1 MPEVGRLAVCLALL
15 FAAYGVLA
23 GVAGGLRRRAH
34 LVRSAEHA
42 AYAVFGLVVIA
53 TAILLRALLR
63 HDFTLEYVA
72 AYSSSTL
79 PTQYTIAALWGGQKG
94 SLLFWS
100 LLLTLFTTIVQGQTR
115 ERDRALMPCVTATL
129 MTVAV
134 FFLSLLVFVT
144 DPFERLPV
152 AAREG
157 ADLNPL
163 LQNYWMMI
171 HPPSLYTGYVSAS
184 VPFAFAVAALVTGK
198 LGDQWIRSTRRWALF
213 SWFFLSLGNLLG
225 ARWAYEVLGWGG
237 YWAWD
242 PVENAAFMPW
252 LVSTAYLH
260 SVMIQEKKDMLRVW
274 NMVLVLLTFSLTI
287 FGTFLTRSG
296 VISSVHS
303 FTQSGLGPFFIGFLL
318 FVLVVAGGLVAYRLP
333 ELRTQ
338 ATVESFLSREA
349 AFLFNNLV
357 LVGIAFAVFWG
368 TVFPVLSEWVRGVKI
383 TVGPPFFNRVNAPLG
398 LVLLFL
404 AGVGPAIA
412 WRRATPRNL
421 RRAFAGPAAAGLAA
435 GGALALARVP
445 LGYAHL
451 TFTLGAFVLGTIV
464 QEFWRGMRARQAL
477 LGERAPRALA
487 RLVGK
492 NRRRYGGY
500 IIHVGVVAIFVGIA
514 ASSVFRIEVQ
524 QTLAPGQEM
533 AAGHYRLRY
542 ERIAT
547 DEDAHRS
554 RLAAVMSV
562 WRDGRQL
569 TTLEPEKRFYK
580 KPQQPT
586 TEVAM
591 RSTLAE
597 DLYLVLGSY
606 DPPSGLVTLQAF
618 VNPLVS
624 WLWIGG
630 FIMAGGTLVTMW
642 PSAAERRAVA
652 YELGRGQGAAGGAGP
667 ASPPPR
673 SPPPGPPF
681 RQPRRRARSGPPAR
695 AAAGSPPH
703 PSTPPT

>member
-1 MPEVGRLAVCLALL
+1 MPEIGRLAVCLALL
-15 FAAYGVLA
+15 FAAYAV
-23 GVAGGLRRRAH
+23 VASIVGATRRRASTI
-34 LVRSAEHA
+34 RSGEHA
-42 AYAVFGLVVIA
+42 AYAVFGLVVVA
-53 TAILLRALLR
+53 VAILLRALLP
-63 HDFTLEYVA
+63 HDFSLEYVA

-79 PTQYTIAALWGGQKG
+79 PVQYTVAALWGGQKG

-100 LLLTLFTTIVQGQTR
+100 LLLTLFSTVVQLQNR
-115 ERDRALMPCVTATL
+115 ERNRVLMPWVTATL
-129 MTVAV
+129 MTVAC
-134 FFLSLLVFVT
+134 FFLMLLVFVT

-184 VPFAFAVAALVTGK
+184 VPFAFAIAALATGR
-198 LGDQWIRSTRRWALF
+198 LGDQWIRSVRRWALF
-213 SWFFLSLGNLLG
+213 SWAFLSLGNLLG

-260 SVMIQEKKDMLRVW
+260 SVMIQEKRDMLKVW
-274 NMVLVLLTFSLTI
+274 NIVLVLLTFSLTI

-318 FVLVVAGGLVAYRLP
+318 FVLLTSGALLAYRLP
-333 ELRTQ
+333 ELRTP
-338 ATVESFLSREA
+338 ATIESFLSREA

-398 LVLLFL
+398 IALLFL
-404 AGVGPAIA
+404 AGIGPVIA

-421 RRAFAGPAAAGLAA
+421 RRAFAVPVGAGVVA
-435 GGALALARVP
+435 ALALRLGGVP
-445 LGYAHL
+445 LGWAHA
-451 TFTLGAFVLGTIV
+451 TFALGVFVLGTV
-464 QEFWRGMRARQAL
+464 AQEFWRGVGVRRAML
-477 LGERAPRALA
+477 HESVPRALG
-487 RLVGK
+487 RLVDK

-500 IIHVGVVAIFVGIA
+500 LVHVGVVAIFVGIA
-514 ASSVFRIEVQ
+514 ASSAFRIEAQ
-524 QTLAPGQEM
+524 QTLKAGEEM
-533 AAGHYRLRY
+533 QAGKFTLRY

-547 DEDAHRS
+547 EEDAHMS
-554 RLAAVMSV
+554 RVMAVVSV
-562 WRDGRQL
+562 WRNGSQIG
-569 TTLEPEKRFYK
+569 TLSPEKRFYK

-591 RSTLAE
+591 RSTLSE
-597 DLYLVLGSY
+597 DLYLVLGSF
-606 DPPSGLVTLQAF
+606 DPKSGLATILAY
-618 VNPLVS
+618 VNPLVA

-630 FIMAGGTLVTMW
+630 IIIGLGTLVTMW
-642 PSAAERRAVA
+642 PSAAERRAVVVDV
-652 YELGRGQGAAGGAGP
+652 GGMRVP
-667 ASPPPR
+667 AE
-673 SPPPGPPF
+673 
-681 RQPRRRARSGPPAR
+681 
-695 AAAGSPPH
+695 
-703 PSTPPT
+703 

>member
-23 GVAGGLRRRAH
+23 GVAGGLRRRAP

-79 PTQYTIAALWGGQKG
+79 PTQYTVAALWGGQKG

-100 LLLTLFTTIVQGQTR
+100 LLLTLFTTIVQVQNR
-115 ERDRALMPCVTATL
+115 ERNRALMPFVTATL
-129 MTVAV
+129 
-134 FFLSLLVFVT
+134 
-144 DPFERLPV
+144 
-152 AAREG
+152 
-157 ADLNPL
+157 
-163 LQNYWMMI
+163 
-171 HPPSLYTGYVSAS
+171 
-184 VPFAFAVAALVTGK
+184 
-198 LGDQWIRSTRRWALF
+198 
-213 SWFFLSLGNLLG
+213 
-225 ARWAYEVLGWGG
+225 
-237 YWAWD
+237 
-242 PVENAAFMPW
+242 MPW

-260 SVMIQEKKDMLRVW
+260 SVMIQEKRDMLRVW
-274 NMVLVLLTFSLTI
+274 NVVLVLLTFALTI

-303 FTQSGLGPFFIGFLL
+303 FTQSGLGPFFIGFLV
-318 FVLVVAGGLVAYRLP
+318 FVLLVAGGLLAYRLP
-333 ELRTQ
+333 ELRTP
-338 ATVESFLSREA
+338 ATMESFLSREA

-412 WRRATPRNL
+412 WRRASPRNL
-421 RRAFAGPAAAGLAA
+421 RRAFAGPVAAGVVAAA
-435 GGALALARVP
+435 ALALARVP
-445 LGYAHL
+445 LGYAFA
-451 TFTLGAFVLGTIV
+451 TFALGVFVLGTIG
-464 QEFWRGMRARQAL
+464 QEFWRGMRARQAVL
-477 LGERAPRALA
+477 HESAPRALG
-487 RLVGK
+487 RRVGK

-500 IIHVGVVAIFVGIA
+500 LIHVGVVSIFVAIA
-514 ASSVFRIEVQ
+514 ASNAFRIEAQ
-524 QTLAPGQEM
+524 ETLKPGDEM
-533 AAGHYRLRY
+533 VAGKFRLRY
-542 ERIAT
+542 ERVT
-547 DEDAHRS
+547 SEENAHLS
-554 RLAAVMSV
+554 RLAAEVSV
-562 WRDGRQL
+562 WRDGRQIA
-569 TTLEPEKRFYK
+569 TLAPEKRFYK

-591 RSTLAE
+591 RSTLSE

-652 YELGRGQGAAGGAGP
+652 YELGRAQVP
-667 ASPPPR
+667 AE
-673 SPPPGPPF
+673 
-681 RQPRRRARSGPPAR
+681 
-695 AAAGSPPH
+695 
-703 PSTPPT
+703 

>member
-1 MPEVGRLAVCLALL
+1 MPELGRLAICLALIM
-15 FAAYGVLA
+15 AAYA
-23 GVAGGLRRRAH
+23 VAAALVGGIGRRAH
-34 LVRSAEHA
+34 VIRSAEHA
-42 AYAVFGLVVIA
+42 AYAVFALVAVA
-53 TAILLRALLR
+53 TAILLRALLQ
-63 HDFTLEYVA
+63 HDFSLEYVA
-72 AYSSSTL
+72 AYSSSSL
-79 PTQYTIAALWGGQKG
+79 PTQYTVAALWGGQQG
-94 SLLFWS
+94 SLLFWAF
-100 LLLTLFTTIVQGQTR
+100 LLTLFSTIVHVQNR
-115 ERDRALMPCVTATL
+115 ERNRALMPWVTATL
-129 MTVAV
+129 MTTAL
-134 FFLSLLVFVT
+134 FFLGLLAFVT
-144 DPFERLPV
+144 DPFQRLPM

-157 ADLNPL
+157 QDLNPL

-184 VPFAFAVAALVTGK
+184 VPFAFGIAALASGQ
-198 LGDQWIRSTRRWALF
+198 LGDQWIRTTRRWALF
-213 SWFFLSLGNLLG
+213 SWAFLSLGNLLG

-274 NMVLVLLTFSLTI
+274 NMVLVLLTFVLTI

-318 FVLVVAGGLVAYRLP
+318 FVLLVAGGLLVYRLP
-333 ELRTQ
+333 ELRTA

-349 AFLFNNLV
+349 AFLFNNLI

-398 LVLLFL
+398 IALLFL

-412 WRRATPRNL
+412 WRRASPRNL
-421 RRAFAGPAAAGLAA
+421 RRAFTGPVGAALAAAV
-435 GGALALARVP
+435 ALAVARVP
-445 LGYAHL
+445 LGYAW
-451 TFTLGAFVLGTIV
+451 TTFVLGVFVIGTVV
-464 QEFWRGMRARQAL
+464 QEFWRGMRARQAML
-477 LGERAPRALA
+477 HESAPRALS

-500 IIHVGVVAIFVGIA
+500 LVHVGIVSIFVGIA
-514 ASSVFRIEVQ
+514 ASSAFRVEAQ
-524 QTLAPGQEM
+524 QTLKAGEEM
-533 AAGHYRLRY
+533 DAGKFRLRY
-542 ERIAT
+542 EAIT
-547 DEDAHRS
+547 SNEDSHMS
-554 RLAAVMSV
+554 RLSAVVSV
-562 WRDGRQL
+562 WRDGRQIA
-569 TTLEPEKRFYK
+569 TLLPEKRFYK
-580 KPQQPT
+580 KPKQPT

-591 RSTLAE
+591 RSTLTE

-606 DPPSGLVTLQAF
+606 DAPTGLATIQAY
-618 VNPLVS
+618 VNPLVA

-630 FIMAGGTLVTMW
+630 FIMGFGTLVTMW

-652 YELGRGQGAAGGAGP
+652 VELGGAT
-667 ASPPPR
+667 
-673 SPPPGPPF
+673 
-681 RQPRRRARSGPPAR
+681 
-695 AAAGSPPH
+695 AAAE
-703 PSTPPT
+703 